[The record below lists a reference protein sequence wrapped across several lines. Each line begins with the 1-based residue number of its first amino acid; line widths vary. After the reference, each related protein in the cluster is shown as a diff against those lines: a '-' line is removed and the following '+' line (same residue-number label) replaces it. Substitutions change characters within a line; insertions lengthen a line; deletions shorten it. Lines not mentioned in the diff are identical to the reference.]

1 MKETD
6 ALWIYLDLRKFEAKG
21 YLSYRDIVLELEKS
35 LQGLP
40 KKIKK
45 MLVPLKGVNLAGLEL
60 KLSWGN
66 EKVELS
72 DILER
77 LSDISEKE
85 NRAVIIVIDE
95 SQELRKLKGY
105 NLLSPIAYA
114 YDNLST
120 KFILTG
126 SEIGMV
132 HKFLKLNDPKSP
144 LFGRAMSDVVV
155 KPFPKEV
162 ALEFMRRG
170 FDQFSVK
177 VEDKLLEEVYEE
189 VGGIPG
195 WLTYYGFQY
204 IQERDHKKALAKTIH
219 SGVSLIRREF
229 NNFLIRRE
237 VDKRRYYTIMKTYKK
252 GGRWNDIRRA
262 LEAQEGLK
270 VDDKKVTELIQ
281 NLVDASF
288 LVKDGEEYR
297 PADVLIG
304 QAF

>member
-1 MKETD
+1 M
-6 ALWIYLDLRKFEAKG
+6 
-21 YLSYRDIVLELEKS
+21 
-35 LQGLP
+35 
-40 KKIKK
+40 
-45 MLVPLKGVNLAGLEL
+45 

-105 NLLSPIAYA
+105 NLLSPIAYS

-155 KPFPKEV
+155 KPFP
-162 ALEFMRRG
+162 RG
-170 FDQFSVK
+170 SVRIHEK
-177 VEDKLLEEVYEE
+177 
-189 VGGIPG
+189 GI
-195 WLTYYGFQY
+195 
-204 IQERDHKKALAKTIH
+204 
-219 SGVSLIRREF
+219 
-229 NNFLIRRE
+229 
-237 VDKRRYYTIMKTYKK
+237 
-252 GGRWNDIRRA
+252 
-262 LEAQEGLK
+262 
-270 VDDKKVTELIQ
+270 
-281 NLVDASF
+281 
-288 LVKDGEEYR
+288 
-297 PADVLIG
+297 
-304 QAF
+304 